1 MSTPGKKVC
10 EGELQGRSSGSLAW
24 RLARGE
30 QGATSS
36 DADKGHVWRV
46 TPAEKESKIFHLVMV
61 LSIFV
66 FYVLLFF
73 KMESFIAIQFL

>member
-1 MSTPGKKVC
+1 MSTSGKKVS
-10 EGELQGRSSGSLAW
+10 EGEHQGRSSGSLAW

-46 TPAEKESKIFHLVMV
+46 TPAEKESKIFHLVIV
-61 LSIFV
+61 LSIFIFLRV
-66 FYVLLFF
+66 
-73 KMESFIAIQFL
+73 AIF